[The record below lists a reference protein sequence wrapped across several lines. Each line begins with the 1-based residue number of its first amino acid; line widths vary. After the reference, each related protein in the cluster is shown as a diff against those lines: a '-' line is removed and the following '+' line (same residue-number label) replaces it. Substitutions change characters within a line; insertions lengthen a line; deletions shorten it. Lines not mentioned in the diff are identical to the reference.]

1 MLGCPREEVDLV
13 DRSCL
18 DLLLPCPSIDPSDRI
33 GCRSNLYIFTF
44 LELIMLFKTPFC
56 VFILIVN

>member
-18 DLLLPCPSIDPSDRI
+18 DLGSSVSIHSDRI

-44 LELIMLFKTPFC
+44 LELIILFKTPFC

>member
-1 MLGCPREEVDLV
+1 MSARGGGSRET
-13 DRSCL
+13 DRVL
-18 DLLLPCPSIDPSDRI
+18 TWVLPCPSIDPSDRI

-44 LELIMLFKTPFC
+44 LELIILFKTPFC